1 MFIAGTLLGA
11 MKYKGL
17 IPWDGDGDIS
27 IIHPGRM
34 YNAGPW
40 IDYLAAR
47 GIDANMMVATYKDMT
62 VDVMRWKT
70 YTRRNNGVTEMYLY
84 KFYPSSSQDSMIVRI
99 NHELESFPLSWIE
112 PRLRMNFYGKSVHI
126 PNKWKQL
133 LRKRYPIS
141 LGFDLPYKWKCWI
154 PRWTWMNG

>member
-1 MFIAGTLLGA
+1 
-11 MKYKGL
+11 MKFKGL

-27 IIHPGRM
+27 IIYPGEM

-40 IDYLAAR
+40 IDYLDAR

-70 YTRRNNGVTEMYLY
+70 YTKTKEGVAATYLHKY
-84 KFYPSSSQDSMIVRI
+84 YPSSSQDSMIVKI
-99 NHELESFPLSWIE
+99 SHELESFPLSWIE
-112 PRLRMNFYGKSVHI
+112 PRLQTKFYGKSVHI

-141 LGFDLPYKWKCWI
+141 LGFNLPYKWKCWI
-154 PRWTWMNG
+154 PRWTRRNG